1 MKQFIT
7 LLFTIILG
15 FSYSQDNIA
24 WNRVDL
30 YVPANQAGAYLE
42 AMDEFYSAI
51 EMPDGVAVS
60 LVRYFYKA
68 EDVKATHSIVFAG
81 PVEGLIEL
89 RQIRSGEKYE
99 AFYDDLNV
107 LDAKVVANS
116 AGQSLL
122 RVNTDAERGN
132 WAQSWQWS
140 VDDQRVFAAAF
151 AELMQNFKSVET
163 YVALGSIN
171 QGVSK
176 HGETHYIYS
185 NQGSFADNLNGG
197 PQNQPEFEAFEKFG
211 NTIAPIST
219 FLGTRTEVTIK
230 TWQ

>member
-42 AMDEFYSAI
+42 AMDEFYSEI
-51 EMPDGVAVS
+51 EMPEGVAVS
-60 LVRYFYKA
+60 LVRYFYRA

-99 AFYDDLNV
+99 DFYDDLNA

-116 AGQSLL
+116 AGQSLI

-163 YVALGSIN
+163 YVL
-171 QGVSK
+171 
-176 HGETHYIYS
+176 
-185 NQGSFADNLNGG
+185 
-197 PQNQPEFEAFEKFG
+197 
-211 NTIAPIST
+211 
-219 FLGTRTEVTIK
+219 
-230 TWQ
+230 

>member
-42 AMDEFYSAI
+42 AMDEFYSEI
-51 EMPDGVAVS
+51 EMPEGVAVS
-60 LVRYFYKA
+60 LVRYFYRA

-99 AFYDDLNV
+99 DFYDDLNA

-116 AGQSLL
+116 AGQSLI

-176 HGETHYIYS
+176 HGESHYIYLS
-185 NQGSFADNLNGG
+185 L
-197 PQNQPEFEAFEKFG
+197 
-211 NTIAPIST
+211 IHI
-219 FLGTRTEVTIK
+219 
-230 TWQ
+230 